1 MFDFKLN
8 RFVSSYRITL
18 EQIDLHLLHRIE
30 MRRGALAA
38 SHFHIKQVKTTVI
51 GRTRILIPKLIT
63 GIILK
68 IKEIFFAYFQ

>member
-38 SHFHIKQVKTTVI
+38 SHFHIKQVKTTVV
-51 GRTRILIPKLIT
+51 GRTRILIPKLII
-63 GIILK
+63 IILK
-68 IKEIFFAYFQ
+68 MKKIFFVYF